1 MYCTMYTES
10 RNIETMMSKETDN
23 IIEKLHKSLL
33 QILKK
38 I

>member
-10 RNIETMMSKETDN
+10 RKIEAMMSKETDN
-23 IIEKLHKSLL
+23 IIEKLLKSLL